1 MPGVRAFMAGK
12 SRIIEMVVHKTEDIS
27 SVFDREEVQE
37 FWLEK
42 MRAAMIKNGIDK
54 EEYLKMYQKNI

>member
-1 MPGVRAFMAGK
+1 MAGK
-12 SRIIEMVVHKTEDIS
+12 SRVIEMVLHKTEDIG

-54 EEYLKMYQKNI
+54 EEYLKMYKKNI